1 MKKVLAGLMVVMAL
15 NSCNSQNHTTVNG
28 EKVMLEEGLF
38 ALFQTTEGDI
48 LVQLE
53 MEKAPMTVGNF
64 VALAEG
70 KMPNGV
76 KEDGTP
82 FYDGTIFHRVIPD
95 FMIQGGDPNSKDLDR
110 MNDGTGGGAGKFFG
124 IGREEDSNSWTIPA
138 EFNDKDHVKGTLSM
152 ARSSNPNSGSSQF
165 FICHAATPQL
175 NNQYTVFGQVIE
187 GLDVIDQIVY
197 SETPKKQNPGYRGP
211 DGDNPFEKVEMKI
224 KLSTR
229 SEAIKK

>member
-1 MKKVLAGLMVVMAL
+1 MNKLLSILTIGVVFMSCAKEEKVAIISTKFGDMVVEFYDD
-15 NSCNSQNHTTVNG
+15 V
-28 EKVMLEEGLF
+28 
-38 ALFQTTEGDI
+38 
-48 LVQLE
+48 
-53 MEKAPMTVGNF
+53 APMHVESF
-64 VALAEG
+64 KILADEG
-70 KMPNGV
+70 YF
-76 KEDGTP
+76 DGT
-82 FYDGTIFHRVIPD
+82 TFHRVIPG
-95 FMIQGGDPNSKDLDR
+95 FVIQGGDPNSKDEDR
-110 MNDGTGGGAGKFFG
+110 MNDGTGGRAGKFFG
-124 IGREEDSNSWTIPA
+124 IGREEDSNSWMIPA

>member
-1 MKKVLAGLMVVMAL
+1 MNRLLSILTIGVVFMSCAKEEKVAIISTKFGDMVVEFYDD
-15 NSCNSQNHTTVNG
+15 V
-28 EKVMLEEGLF
+28 
-38 ALFQTTEGDI
+38 
-48 LVQLE
+48 
-53 MEKAPMTVGNF
+53 APMHVESF
-64 VALAEG
+64 KILADEG
-70 KMPNGV
+70 YF
-76 KEDGTP
+76 DGT
-82 FYDGTIFHRVIPD
+82 TFHRVIPG
-95 FMIQGGDPNSKDLDR
+95 FVIQGGDPNSKDEDR
-110 MNDGTGGGAGKFFG
+110 MNDGTGGRAGKFFG

-224 KLSTR
+224 KLSTK

>member
-1 MKKVLAGLMVVMAL
+1 MNKLLSILTIGVVFMSCAKEEKVAIISTKFGDMVVEFYDD
-15 NSCNSQNHTTVNG
+15 V
-28 EKVMLEEGLF
+28 
-38 ALFQTTEGDI
+38 
-48 LVQLE
+48 
-53 MEKAPMTVGNF
+53 APMHVESF
-64 VALAEG
+64 KILADEG
-70 KMPNGV
+70 YF
-76 KEDGTP
+76 DGT
-82 FYDGTIFHRVIPD
+82 TFHRVIPG
-95 FMIQGGDPNSKDLDR
+95 FVIQGGDPNSKDEDR
-110 MNDGTGGGAGKFFG
+110 MNDGTGGRAGKFFG
-124 IGREEDSNSWTIPA
+124 IGREDDPNSWTIPA

-224 KLSTR
+224 KLSTK

>member
-1 MKKVLAGLMVVMAL
+1 MNKLLSILTIGVVFMSCAKEEKVAIISTKFGDMVVEFYDD
-15 NSCNSQNHTTVNG
+15 V
-28 EKVMLEEGLF
+28 
-38 ALFQTTEGDI
+38 
-48 LVQLE
+48 
-53 MEKAPMTVGNF
+53 APMHVESF
-64 VALAEG
+64 KILADEG
-70 KMPNGV
+70 YF
-76 KEDGTP
+76 DGT
-82 FYDGTIFHRVIPD
+82 TFHRVIPG
-95 FMIQGGDPNSKDLDR
+95 FVIQGGDPNSKDEDR
-110 MNDGTGGGAGKFFG
+110 MNDGTGGRAGKFFG

-229 SEAIKK
+229 SEALKK

>member
-1 MKKVLAGLMVVMAL
+1 MNKLLSILTIGVVFMSCAKEEKVAIISTKFGDMVVEFYDD
-15 NSCNSQNHTTVNG
+15 V
-28 EKVMLEEGLF
+28 
-38 ALFQTTEGDI
+38 
-48 LVQLE
+48 
-53 MEKAPMTVGNF
+53 APMHVESF
-64 VALAEG
+64 KILADEG
-70 KMPNGV
+70 YF
-76 KEDGTP
+76 DGT
-82 FYDGTIFHRVIPD
+82 TFHRVIPG
-95 FMIQGGDPNSKDLDR
+95 FVIQGGDPNSKDEDR
-110 MNDGTGGGAGKFFG
+110 MNDGTGGRAGKFFG

-224 KLSTR
+224 KLSTK
-229 SEAIKK
+229 SEATKN